1 MKTLLVVA
9 TTLLLG
15 SVNLMPV
22 SAEPCEQAN
31 QSAVN
36 ETGNAKNQGVR
47 LFHSRRHL
55 ALKEAAQVSSTA
67 EPQEPGASLD
77 YAPEQFII
85 N

>member
-15 SVNLMPV
+15 SASLMPA
-22 SAEPCEQAN
+22 SAEPSHQLN
-31 QSAVN
+31 QSAVS
-36 ETGNAKNQGVR
+36 ETANANHQGMR
-47 LFHSRRHL
+47 LFHSRRHV
-55 ALKEAAQVSSTA
+55 ALKDAAQISSTS

>member
-15 SVNLMPV
+15 STNLMPV
-22 SAEPCEQAN
+22 SAEPCEQGK
-31 QSAVN
+31 QSAVI
-36 ETGNAKNQGVR
+36 ETNAKSQGLR
-47 LFHSRRHL
+47 LFHSRRHV
-55 ALKEAAQVSSTA
+55 AMKEAAQVSSTS

-77 YAPEQFII
+77 YAPEEFII